1 MARMRNP
8 RRDELDEVLA
18 LLNRVFNYEQIGY
31 DPIKVRKFF
40 DMLETNDVL
49 VMEED
54 GKIVSHVF
62 MKPYRMSICGAIL
75 QGAEIGAVATEER
88 YRGRGFA
95 STLLKEALRQM
106 GERGYDISTLGGYRD
121 RYSRFGWEQGGAAC
135 IYKINR
141 RSVRCASDFSD
152 VELSKYDPSDEVL
165 RRRIIESYERNQ
177 VHMLRQEVEQSLI
190 YDAPALMGME
200 IWIARSS
207 EAFAYLITR
216 RSQNGSSIQV
226 LEYGG
231 DPKTLALGIRRAFRE
246 WDIEE
251 AKVPSPNWYNE
262 FTPFLERMS
271 EEWSINPARQINILN
286 LWNCL
291 EKLLPIAKRGAE
303 EVLERLSSPYSLTLR
318 ISETGQRATILF
330 DRGCELTEEK
340 GEEELIL
347 DRCGMV
353 RLLFGQGRPSGTLK
367 MGRRMASHL
376 DLILPLP
383 FYEWETDM
391 R

>member
-18 LLNRVFNYEQIGY
+18 LLNRVFHYEQIGY

-40 DMLETNDVL
+40 DMLDTNDVL

-75 QGAEIGAVATEER
+75 QGAEIGAVATDER

-121 RYSRFGWEQGGAAC
+121 RYSRFGWEQGGAVR
-135 IYKINR
+135 IYTINR
-141 RSVRCASDFSD
+141 RSVKCASDLSD
-152 VELSKYDPSDEVL
+152 VELSKYNPSDEVL
-165 RRRIIESYERNQ
+165 RRIIESYEGNQ
-177 VHMLRQEVEQSLI
+177 VHMIRQEVEHSLI

-226 LEYGG
+226 LEYGR

-246 WDIEE
+246 WNIEE

-271 EEWSINPARQINILN
+271 EEWSVNPARQINILN

-303 EVLERLSSPYSLTLR
+303 EVLEGLSSPYSLTLR
-318 ISETGQRATILF
+318 ISETGQMATILF
-330 DRGCELTEEK
+330 DRGCELTEGK